1 MIPMPVAKKLPGL
14 IQTTHLFRMLF
25 GADTVCK
32 SRTASLTARDY
43 AIVASYHDNEGVIKR
58 LLVCDY
64 SFANFAGAA
73 LSAIPVAT
81 ATSAIKA
88 GTVADNILENL
99 AEVMNVAVN
108 LFIDSFGGRLEL
120 ESVLRVADLS
130 PETLAALQ
138 SDHRV
143 RIEVAIPKYG
153 SGKVDLISIV

>member
-1 MIPMPVAKKLPGL
+1 
-14 IQTTHLFRMLF
+14 MLF

-32 SRTASLTARDY
+32 SRTALLTARDY
-43 AIVASYHDNEGVIKR
+43 AIVASYNDNDGLIKR

-64 SFANFAGAA
+64 SFANYAGAA
-73 LSAIPVAT
+73 LSAIPLAT
-81 ATSAIKA
+81 ASSAIKA

-130 PETLAALQ
+130 PETQALLLADNRAK
-138 SDHRV
+138 
-143 RIEVAIPKYG
+143 IEVAIPRYG
-153 SGKVDLISIV
+153 SGRVDLISVV